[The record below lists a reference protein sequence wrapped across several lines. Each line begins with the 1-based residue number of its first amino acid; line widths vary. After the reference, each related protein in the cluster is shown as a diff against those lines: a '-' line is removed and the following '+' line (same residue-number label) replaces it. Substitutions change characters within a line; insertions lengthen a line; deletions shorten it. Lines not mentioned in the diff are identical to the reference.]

1 MRYQCLSCESEFL
14 GWSGKCPNCGQWG
27 TLEEIPEGMS
37 TQLGGNSK
45 KSLQKSSNTNSSNSD
60 GVNYPL
66 LKLSDKTIENSDK
79 KRFTTGFEEFDR
91 VLGGGVVPGEV
102 ILMSGEP
109 GIGKSTL
116 LLQVAGKV
124 AHSNKKVLYV
134 AGEES
139 SAQIKSRFVRMSQDK
154 TMKYADEILITEQ
167 TDVASIIAI
176 IEKEAPE
183 LVIIDSIQ
191 TLSSDQGRGYPGSM
205 SQMRLSAGLLSKAA
219 KHLGTAVFLVGQI
232 NKEGLIA
239 GPKIVEHMV
248 DCVVYVEGDQF
259 NVFRLVRSLKNRF
272 GATNEVGV
280 FEMAQNGM
288 NEVTNPSEVFI
299 QEMQE
304 IPGSAIGAILKGSRV
319 VFVEVQ
325 ALVVERGMES
335 GPLRRVAN
343 GIKKPRLDMICAV
356 MSKRGGLFLGDKDV
370 FVNVAGG
377 LSIDDPIIDLA
388 VCAALKSAVSD
399 KAYGRKTVYVGE
411 VGLGGEIRTFY
422 GLKSVIK
429 EAKRLGYK
437 EIVSSD
443 FVRQVKMI

>member
-1 MRYQCLSCESEFL
+1 M

-27 TLEEIPEGMS
+27 TLEEMPESMQS
-37 TQLGGNSK
+37 SK
-45 KSLQKSSNTNSSNSD
+45 KDKAGSTSGRVGFGINND
-60 GVNYPL
+60 YPVM
-66 LKLSDKTIENSDK
+66 KLSDKSIENSDL
-79 KRFTTGFEEFDR
+79 KRFSTGFDEFNR

-102 ILMSGEP
+102 ILISGEP

-124 AHSNKKVLYV
+124 AMTGKKVLYI

-139 SAQIKSRFVRMSQDK
+139 AAQIKARFIRFSSSKVV
-154 TMKYADEILITEQ
+154 KYTDDIIITEQ
-167 TDVASIIAI
+167 TDVASISAI
-176 IEKEAPE
+176 IEKESPE

-191 TLSSDQGRGYPGSM
+191 TISSDLGRGYPGSM
-205 SQMRLSAGLLSKAA
+205 SQMRICAGVLSKVAKQTGAA
-219 KHLGTAVFLVGQI
+219 IFLVGQI

-248 DCVVYVEGDQF
+248 DCVVYIEGDQF
-259 NVFRLVRSLKNRF
+259 NVFRLVRTLKNRF
-272 GATNEVGV
+272 GATNEIGV
-280 FEMAQNGM
+280 FEMAQEGM
-288 NEVTNPSEVFI
+288 KEVTNPSEVFI

-304 IPGSAIGAILKGSRV
+304 TSGSAIGAILKGSRV

-356 MSKRGGLFLGDKDV
+356 LTKRGGVFLGDKDV

-377 LSIDDPIIDLA
+377 LTVDDPIIDVS
-388 VCAALKSAVSD
+388 VCAAIKSAVSD
-399 KAYGRKTVYVGE
+399 KALGKKTVYVGE
-411 VGLGGEIRTFY
+411 VGLGGEIRSFY
-422 GLKSVIK
+422 GLKAVVK
-429 EAKRLGYK
+429 EAKRLGYTK
-437 EIVSSD
+437 IIASDTTKSISS
-443 FVRQVKMI
+443 M